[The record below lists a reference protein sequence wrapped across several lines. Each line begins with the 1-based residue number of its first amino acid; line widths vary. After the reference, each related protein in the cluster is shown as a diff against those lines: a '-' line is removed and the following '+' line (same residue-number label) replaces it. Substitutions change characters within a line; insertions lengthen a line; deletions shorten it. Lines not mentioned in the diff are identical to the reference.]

1 MLEDL
6 DPAETRERTDALD
19 SVMTFEGA
27 DRTFFLLD
35 DAIAETRRKGASVL
49 YSATGARLTP
59 PRHRAIERTG
69 LTRRRYSGSHCSLGR
84 APACPVGDP
93 LRTPGSGDTTS
104 FHTLTRSAPL
114 SHLLKPGY

>member
-35 DAIAETRRKGASVL
+35 DAIAETRS
-49 YSATGARLTP
+49 
-59 PRHRAIERTG
+59 
-69 LTRRRYSGSHCSLGR
+69 
-84 APACPVGDP
+84 
-93 LRTPGSGDTTS
+93 
-104 FHTLTRSAPL
+104 
-114 SHLLKPGY
+114 